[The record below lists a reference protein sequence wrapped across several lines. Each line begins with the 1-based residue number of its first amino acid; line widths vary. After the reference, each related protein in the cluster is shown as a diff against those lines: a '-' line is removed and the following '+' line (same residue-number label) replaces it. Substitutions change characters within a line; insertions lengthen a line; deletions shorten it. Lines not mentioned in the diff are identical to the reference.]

1 MLQILKN
8 ATRLF
13 PQIANLPSDD
23 TQDSWSQELFCYFTP
38 FWKDYVYPCFYLAQP
53 LMYMTSKMKFITKSD
68 NKSRTRYPG
77 PSPGIPSTFP
87 PSASP
92 FPFPQT
98 SQKTLPPH
106 FFVTVFNF
114 EQAIPT
120 LESLSSTFKVDT
132 STKHICTK

>member
-23 TQDSWSQELFCYFTP
+23 TQDSQSHELFCYFTP

-98 SQKTLPPH
+98 FTHFLSLFSTLSRQYPPWNLYLPH
-106 FFVTVFNF
+106 SRWTHPRSISAQN
-114 EQAIPT
+114 
-120 LESLSSTFKVDT
+120 
-132 STKHICTK
+132 